1 MTVRAPRVVRDGGPV
16 RVMHL
21 LHTFGVGG
29 MEVGITKVVNSLDAS
44 RVSSSICSCCPGD
57 SLKQRLRPDIPLFE
71 FNRRPGNDP
80 ALVWRLC
87 RLLRRER
94 PHVLHT
100 HRWATLCEGLIAAR
114 LSGVPLIV
122 HGEHGTLETRA
133 HNIKV
138 QRWVWGR
145 VDQVL
150 SVSSRLAERMAG
162 DFGFPLNRIKVIRNG
177 VDLERFRPRDRA
189 AARAALG
196 LPVDRL
202 VIGTVGRLVP
212 VKDQAT
218 LLDALALVRRQG
230 VAFSAVVAGTGPLRD
245 ALEARARTLGLTE
258 VSFLGNRH
266 DVEHVLAAFDVFVL
280 SSESEGLSN
289 TIQEAMASGLP
300 VVATRVGGA
309 DELVDENRSGLLVP
323 RRDPAALA
331 SAIGRLASD
340 PRCRDAMG
348 AAGRGRAETLF
359 GLDRMIREYET
370 MYLNLVRRTPEP
382 LPQAKSSE
390 A

>member
-1 MTVRAPRVVRDGGPV
+1 VRARNVVRDNGPV

-21 LHTFGVGG
+21 LHTLGVGG
-29 MEVGITKVVNSLDAS
+29 MEVGITKLVNSLDPS

-57 SLKQRLRPDIPLFE
+57 SLKQRLRHDIRLFE
-71 FNRRPGNDP
+71 FNRRQGNDP
-80 ALVWRLC
+80 VLVARLC

-100 HRWATLCEGLIAAR
+100 HKWATLCEGVIAAR

-133 HNIKV
+133 HNIRL
-138 QRWVWGR
+138 QRWIWGR

-150 SVSSRLAERMAG
+150 SVSSRLAERIAR
-162 DFGFPLNRIKVIRNG
+162 DVGFPLERIKVIRNG
-177 VDLERFRPRDRA
+177 VDLSRFKPGARA

-196 LPVDRL
+196 LPLDGL

-212 VKDQAT
+212 VKDQRT
-218 LLDALALVRRQG
+218 LLEALSLVQNHR
-230 VAFSAVVAGTGPLRD
+230 VPFSAVLTGTGPLRD
-245 ALEARARTLGLTE
+245 TLVAQANTLGLGD
-258 VSFLGNRH
+258 VYFLGNRF
-266 DVEHVLAAFDVFVL
+266 DVERVLAAYDVFVL

-289 TIQEAMASGLP
+289 TIQEAMACGLP

-309 DELVDENRSGLLVP
+309 DELVDETRSGFLVP
-323 RRDPAALA
+323 PRDPVALA
-331 SAIGRLASD
+331 EAILCLALDRS
-340 PRCRDAMG
+340 RRESMG
-348 AAGRGRAETLF
+348 AAGRRRAEACF
-359 GLDRMIREYET
+359 GLDRMVREYET
-370 MYLNLVRRTPEP
+370 MYLNLARRMPEP
-382 LPQAKSSE
+382 VQQVESSE

>member
-1 MTVRAPRVVRDGGPV
+1 MVRALNSGRDDGPM

-29 MEVGITKVVNSLDAS
+29 MEVGITKVVNSLDRA
-44 RVSSSICSCCPGD
+44 RISSSICSCCPGD
-57 SLKQRLRPDIPLFE
+57 SLKQRLHPDIPLFE
-71 FNRRPGNDP
+71 FNRRQGNDP
-80 ALVWRLC
+80 MLVARLC

-114 LSGVPLIV
+114 ICGVPFVV

-133 HNIKV
+133 VNVRV

-150 SVSSRLAERMAG
+150 SVSTRLAERMAR
-162 DFGFPLNRIKVIRNG
+162 DLGFPLDRIKVIRNG
-177 VDLERFRPRDRA
+177 VDLDRFRPRDRA
-189 AARAALG
+189 TARAALG
-196 LPVDRL
+196 LPMHQL

-212 VKDQAT
+212 VKDQIT
-218 LLDALALVRRQG
+218 LLKALAHLRAGG
-230 VAFSAVVAGTGPLRD
+230 VTCSAIIAGTGPLRD
-245 ALEARARTLGLTE
+245 MLVGQANALGLTD
-258 VSFLGNRH
+258 VSFVGNRD
-266 DVEHVLAAFDVFVL
+266 DVERVLPAFDVFVL

-289 TIQEAMASGLP
+289 TIQEAMACGLP

-323 RRDPAALA
+323 RRDPRALA
-331 SAIGRLASD
+331 EAIRRLAVD
-340 PRCRDAMG
+340 PHCRESMG
-348 AAGRGRAETLF
+348 AAGRQRAEALF

-370 MYLNLVRRTPEP
+370 MYLNLARRSPEP
-382 LPQAKSSE
+382 LPQANNSE